1 MIADN
6 AVVTG
11 DVRLSEGVNIWHGAV
26 LRGDIT
32 YIKVGRKT
40 NIQDNTVVHV
50 DYDLPTIIG
59 NGVTIGHSA
68 VVHGATIQ
76 SDVLIGMGAIVLSG
90 AEVSRGSVIGA
101 GAVVKE
107 NEKIPP
113 FSLVVGIPGK
123 VIRELDRKIIEEI
136 KQSAEE
142 YLKLAEEQLK

>member
-90 AEVSRGSVIGA
+90 AEVGRGSVIGA